1 MSFPSLPGTR
11 FYTLATCPVFGEHLT
26 DKTMGQRILKMEYRR
41 FLRQVV
47 QIPCQILQ
55 RGRRLLYRLLNVN
68 DWTETLLSG
77 VPSPKRVRYG

>member
-1 MSFPSLPGTR
+1 
-11 FYTLATCPVFGEHLT
+11 
-26 DKTMGQRILKMEYRR
+26 MGQRISEDGVSPVSCAGW
-41 FLRQVV
+41 F